1 MSPISVLYHRNI
13 EKKIYNVSWKNL
25 FQTNTRQ
32 SVSVLV
38 QVVVSRRATSG
49 AEVGG
54 GEGGGE
60 VCPAPFLKI
69 EKSVLILEKWVL
81 FVYIYG
87 LKFSFKLQF

>member
-38 QVVVSRRATSG
+38 QVVVSRRATRG

-54 GEGGGE
+54 GGLPCPFFENRKKCPDFGKMSL
-60 VCPAPFLKI
+60 VCVHLWIKI
-69 EKSVLILEKWVL
+69 LI
-81 FVYIYG
+81 
-87 LKFSFKLQF
+87 

>member
-54 GEGGGE
+54 GE
-60 VCPAPFLKI
+60 VSRAPFLKI
-69 EKSVLILEKWVL
+69 EKSVLILEK
-81 FVYIYG
+81 
-87 LKFSFKLQF
+87 

>member
-54 GEGGGE
+54 GGGGGE

-69 EKSVLILEKWVL
+69 EKSVLILEK
-81 FVYIYG
+81 
-87 LKFSFKLQF
+87 

>member
-32 SVSVLV
+32 SVSVPV

-54 GEGGGE
+54 EGGGRSPLLE
-60 VCPAPFLKI
+60 NRKKCPDFGKMSPVCVHLWIKI
-69 EKSVLILEKWVL
+69 LI
-81 FVYIYG
+81 
-87 LKFSFKLQF
+87 

>member
-54 GEGGGE
+54 GGGGWGGLPCPFFE
-60 VCPAPFLKI
+60 NRKKCPDFGKMSPVCVHLWIKI
-69 EKSVLILEKWVL
+69 LI
-81 FVYIYG
+81 
-87 LKFSFKLQF
+87 

>member
-54 GEGGGE
+54 E
-60 VCPAPFLKI
+60 VSPAPFLKI

-81 FVYIYG
+81 FVCIYG

>member
-38 QVVVSRRATSG
+38 QVGVSRRATSG

-54 GEGGGE
+54 E
-60 VCPAPFLKI
+60 VSRAPFLKI

-81 FVYIYG
+81 FVCIYG

>member
-49 AEVGG
+49 AEVRGG
-54 GEGGGE
+54 GLP
-60 VCPAPFLKI
+60 CPFFENRKKCPDFGKMSLACVHLWIKI
-69 EKSVLILEKWVL
+69 LI
-81 FVYIYG
+81 
-87 LKFSFKLQF
+87 